1 MMPSWSL
8 NSAISRV
15 RKYIAS
21 NRALNQMRA
30 GQCFSGSAA
39 LSSQFALGT
48 APTTFILK
56 ELMQGFWRKFSF
68 SACFLLVLAGGA
80 SAATT
85 DFAQAAV
92 LAKRADAGDA
102 AKPTLRSAYT
112 KFEYRIPMRDGVK
125 LFTVVYVPKDGSK
138 TYPFLMNRSPYGSG
152 VHAQGQTHYGVDYF
166 PASLGP
172 SREFEES
179 GYIFVN
185 QDVRGRYMSEGKWQ
199 EMTPHLKASRAAGEG
214 VESKD
219 MHDTVEWLLKNVA
232 GNNGKVGIW
241 GISYPGFY
249 TSASVID
256 SHPAIKAA
264 SPQAPVTDLYM
275 GDDSYHGGAFM
286 LAANFGFYAN
296 FTNEA
301 NPTNLPKKWEE
312 FDYGTKDGY
321 QFFLSH
327 MSLKNITAK
336 LTDKQREYLMPTI
349 EHTSY
354 DDFWK
359 AMNIA
364 PHLKNIRAAV
374 LTVGG
379 WYDAEDPQG
388 PFTTYQSIKKN
399 NAGNA
404 APFNGLVMGPWAHGG
419 WAHSDGAKLG
429 HVNFDAKTGEYF
441 RKNIIF
447 PFFERHLKSAVTKPI
462 PEAQVFETG
471 TNVWRNYSAWPP
483 REAQARTLY
492 LGQGG
497 SLDWVAPTASST
509 DASAAFDEYIS
520 DPKKPVPFISY
531 TATGAPREYMVSDQR
546 FASTRPDVLVY
557 QTAILEEDVTF
568 VGAISPKLFVS
579 TSGTDADWVV
589 KLIDVYP
596 DEYPNLTPDSDKGN
610 DVPPPTVNM
619 AGYQQLVRGEPLRGK
634 FRNGFETAQAF
645 VPGKVESV
653 SYSMPDINHT
663 FRRGHRIMVQIQ
675 SSWFPLIDLN
685 PQRFMDIPKANPE
698 DFQKA
703 TQRIYRAPGQYS
715 GIAVQ
720 VLAQ

>member
-1 MMPSWSL
+1 MHGFLKKCLIATISFLLL
-8 NSAISRV
+8 NGNV
-15 RKYIAS
+15 
-21 NRALNQMRA
+21 
-30 GQCFSGSAA
+30 SAA
-39 LSSQFALGT
+39 STTKLVSSDA
-48 APTTFILK
+48 A
-56 ELMQGFWRKFSF
+56 E
-68 SACFLLVLAGGA
+68 SA
-80 SAATT
+80 
-85 DFAQAAV
+85 
-92 LAKRADAGDA
+92 DA
-102 AKPTLRSAYT
+102 AKPSLRSRYT

-125 LFTVVYVPKDGSK
+125 LFTVVYVPKDASK
-138 TYPFLMNRSPYGSG
+138 TYPFLINRTPYGSG
-152 VHAQGQTHYGVDYF
+152 VNEQGQSHYGVDFY
-166 PASLGP
+166 PNSLGP
-172 SREFEES
+172 AKEFEES

-185 QDVRGRYMSEGKWQ
+185 QDVRGRFMSEGKWQ
-199 EMTPHLKASRAAGEG
+199 EMTPHLKASRTVGEG
-214 VESKD
+214 VESQD
-219 MHDTVEWLLKNVA
+219 MYDTVEWLLKNIA

-286 LAANFGFYAN
+286 LAANFGFYSA

-301 NPTNLPKKWEE
+301 NPTNLPKKWDE
-312 FDYGTKDGY
+312 FEYGTEDGY
-321 QFFLSH
+321 QFFLSL

-354 DDFWK
+354 DGFWK

-388 PFTTYQSIKKN
+388 PFTTYQTIKKN
-399 NAGNA
+399 KVSAN
-404 APFNGLVMGPWAHGG
+404 APFNGLVMGPWVHGG
-419 WAHSDGAKLG
+419 WAHLDGAKLG
-429 HVNFDAKTGEYF
+429 SINFDAKTGDYF

-447 PFFERHLKSAVTKPI
+447 PFFEQHLKSVPAKPM

-492 LGQGG
+492 FGANG
-497 SLDWVAPTASST
+497 SLNWGA
-509 DASAAFDEYIS
+509 ASAAATDISAPYDEYIS
-520 DPKKPVPFISY
+520 DPKKPVPFINY
-531 TATGAPREYMVSDQR
+531 VVIGVPQEYVVSDQR

-557 QTAILEEDVTF
+557 QSEILEDDITF
-568 VGAISPKLFVS
+568 VGPITPKLFVS
-579 TSGTDADWVV
+579 TTGTDADWVV

-596 DEYPNLTPDSDKGN
+596 SEYPNLSPALNPASEKAN
-610 DVPPPTVNM
+610 DVAPPQMNM

-645 VPGKVESV
+645 VPGKVESL
-653 SYSMPDINHT
+653 SYSMPDVNHT
-663 FRRGHRIMVQIQ
+663 FRRGHRIMVQVQ

-685 PQRFMDIPKANPE
+685 PQKFMDIPNANPE

-720 VLAQ
+720 VISK